1 MDFEK
6 VNFVD
11 RMLETLENCDKWLNG
26 KDEADKAFQDAY
38 DKYIKAKEDLDAYNE
53 DNVNEVKAY
62 RDDLEGKLIAL
73 GVLQVKEE
81 PKVDEVVDD
90 IAEKVDE
97 KVDEQPSIAE
107 FAPEIK

>member
-1 MDFEK
+1 MFDK
-6 VNFVD
+6 VNFAEF
-11 RMLETLENCDKWLNG
+11 MLDKFNECDAWLNG
-26 KDEADKAFQDAY
+26 KDIALKKLADAEMAYEEAKKDVEEYTEENIAQVENYK
-38 DKYIKAKEDLDAYNE
+38 K
-53 DNVNEVKAY
+53 
-62 RDDLEGKLIAL
+62 DLEGKLIAL

>member
-11 RMLETLENCDKWLNG
+11 RMLATLEKCDIWLNG

-62 RDDLEGKLIAL
+62 RDDLESKLIAL
-73 GVLQVKEE
+73 GVIE
-81 PKVDEVVDD
+81 PKVEEEVV
-90 IAEKVDE
+90 EDE
-97 KVDEQPSIAE
+97 PAKEEVVEEPV
-107 FAPEIK
+107 APAVVVM

>member
-53 DNVNEVKAY
+53 DNFKEVKAY

-73 GVLQVKEE
+73 GVIE
-81 PKVDEVVDD
+81 PKVEEEVV
-90 IAEKVDE
+90 EDE
-97 KVDEQPSIAE
+97 PAKEEVVEEPV
-107 FAPEIK
+107 APAVVVM

>member
-26 KDEADKAFQDAY
+26 KDEADKAFQEAY

-62 RDDLEGKLIAL
+62 RDNLEGQLIAL

-81 PKVDEVVDD
+81 PKAEEEAVAEVVEE
-90 IAEKVDE
+90 AV
-97 KVDEQPSIAE
+97 VPSPIVM
-107 FAPEIK
+107 

>member
-26 KDEADKAFQDAY
+26 KDEADKAFQEAY

-62 RDDLEGKLIAL
+62 RDNLEGQLIAL

-81 PKVDEVVDD
+81 PKVEEEVAEVVEE
-90 IAEKVDE
+90 AVA
-97 KVDEQPSIAE
+97 PSPIVM
-107 FAPEIK
+107 

>member
-11 RMLETLENCDKWLNG
+11 RMLATLENCDKWLNG

-73 GVLQVKEE
+73 GVIE
-81 PKVDEVVDD
+81 PKVEEVV
-90 IAEKVDE
+90 EDE
-97 KVDEQPSIAE
+97 PAKEEVVEEPV
-107 FAPEIK
+107 APAVVVM

>member
-26 KDEADKAFQDAY
+26 KDEADKAFQEAY

-62 RDDLEGKLIAL
+62 RDNLEGQLIAL

-81 PKVDEVVDD
+81 PKVEEEVAEVVEE
-90 IAEKVDE
+90 AV
-97 KVDEQPSIAE
+97 VPSPIVM
-107 FAPEIK
+107 